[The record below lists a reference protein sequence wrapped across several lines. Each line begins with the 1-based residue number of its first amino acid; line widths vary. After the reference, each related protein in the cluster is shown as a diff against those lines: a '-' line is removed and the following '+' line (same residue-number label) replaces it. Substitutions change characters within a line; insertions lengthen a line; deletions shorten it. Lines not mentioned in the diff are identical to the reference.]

1 MIDYSNKIC
10 EACSVDAPKATQSE
24 IEDFLKNHNEW
35 YLATDVEFP
44 QLRREFKFNNFSTA
58 QKFTNIISDL
68 AEEEGHH
75 PSILLE
81 YGKVTISWW
90 SHKIQSLHVNDFIL
104 SSKTEELYNS
114 KFSGAPFPGARA
126 CLINTSLPPSFK
138 DVITLSFANE

>member
-1 MIDYSNKIC
+1 M
-10 EACSVDAPKATQSE
+10 
-24 IEDFLKNHNEW
+24 
-35 YLATDVEFP
+35 ATDVKFP
-44 QLRREFKFNNFSTA
+44 QLRREFKFNDFSTA

-90 SHKIQSLHVNDFIL
+90 SLKIQSLHVNDFIL

-114 KFSGAPFPGARA
+114 NF
-126 CLINTSLPPSFK
+126 
-138 DVITLSFANE
+138 

>member
-44 QLRREFKFNNFSTA
+44 QLRREFKFNDFSTA

-114 KFSGAPFPGARA
+114 KF
-126 CLINTSLPPSFK
+126 K
-138 DVITLSFANE
+138 

>member
-44 QLRREFKFNNFSTA
+44 QLRREFKFNDFSTA

-75 PSILLE
+75 PD
-81 YGKVTISWW
+81 ISFGWGYAEI
-90 SHKIQSLHVNDFIL
+90 KITTHAIKGLSENDFIL
-104 SSKTEELYNS
+104 AAKIDEI
-114 KFSGAPFPGARA
+114 
-126 CLINTSLPPSFK
+126 IN
-138 DVITLSFANE
+138 V

>member
-44 QLRREFKFNNFSTA
+44 QLRREFKFNDFSTA

-90 SHKIQSLHVNDFIL
+90 SHKIQFLHVNDFIL

-114 KFSGAPFPGARA
+114 KF
-126 CLINTSLPPSFK
+126 
-138 DVITLSFANE
+138 